1 MQKHTPGP
9 WRIGDAGRTIFGPQ
23 NGNPSPETIADIR
36 KKANAKLIAASPCLL
51 AALVEL
57 ADAVDPEQGR
67 DDIPLEEWAI
77 GPIAAARAAIAKAEA
92 GS

>member
-9 WRIGDAGRTIFGPQ
+9 WKVVTLDNGRQSVVNQRGDDVCTKP
-23 NGNPSPETIADIR
+23 
-36 KKANAKLIAASPCLL
+36 NAKLIAASPCLL